1 MELGTSI
8 TTGLGPQPHAHPPR
22 HLAPTATCE
31 LEQEKMRFMARAR
44 ATGVRGRAKS
54 GATGSRT
61 RGTWLAAAVQESCQK
76 QSGTR
81 PARDP
86 SRDPPPPHSIRGKN
100 PESGLKTPPWPC
112 PSPPRR
118 RHKGCGLCD
127 LAVFSNRAGPQLGM
141 AQSQREPCSSGP
153 ASPHHA
159 LGPGLQPLSQPR
171 LGQAPLTP
179 SPR

>member
-8 TTGLGPQPHAHPPR
+8 ATGLGPQPHAHPPR
-22 HLAPTATCE
+22 HLTPTATCE

-44 ATGVRGRAKS
+44 ATGG
-54 GATGSRT
+54 TGT
-61 RGTWLAAAVQESCQK
+61 RGELGHRFPNPRDLAGCGCSRELSKAERDPP
-76 QSGTR
+76 GTR
-81 PARDP
+81 PGTRPTQSEARTR
-86 SRDPPPPHSIRGKN
+86 SL
-100 PESGLKTPPWPC
+100 GLRLRPWPC

-118 RHKGCGLCD
+118 RQKGCGLCD

-141 AQSQREPCSSGP
+141 AQSQKEPCASGP

-159 LGPGLQPLSQPR
+159 LGPGLRPFSQPR
-171 LGQAPLTP
+171 LGQASFTP